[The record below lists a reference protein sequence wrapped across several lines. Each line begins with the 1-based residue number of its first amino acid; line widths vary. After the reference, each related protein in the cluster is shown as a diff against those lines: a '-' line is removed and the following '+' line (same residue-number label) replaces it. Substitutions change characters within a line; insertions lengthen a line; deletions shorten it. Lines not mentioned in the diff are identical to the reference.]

1 MHIHTL
7 WGRTRTMQNL
17 RHTESRPQ
25 SRLWDHRQGHLP
37 ENLSCSD
44 YTMCLAC
51 LWAILPFC
59 SVKYKRHSGKGK
71 GLGKVG
77 SLAYQ
82 FTTFEFTEPGT
93 GILLYPGCE
102 PSLGAWIDREAEQE
116 EEKTAVL
123 KKRNISDRNTSPF
136 SFLLFPSFSSCLS
149 SEESSRPETVFSEI
163 NKTNR
168 TRAEDFSKPLNHFVQ
183 YKLWMA
189 ANYC

>member
-1 MHIHTL
+1 
-7 WGRTRTMQNL
+7 MQSL

-25 SRLWDHRQGHLP
+25 PRLWDHRQGHLP

-71 GLGKVG
+71 KNVG

-102 PSLGAWIDREAEQE
+102 PSLGAWIERETEQE
-116 EEKTAVL
+116 EEKTAAL
-123 KKRNISDRNTSPF
+123 KKRNRSDGNTSPLR
-136 SFLLFPSFSSCLS
+136 FLLFPSFASCLS
-149 SEESSRPETVFSEI
+149 YEESSRPETVVSEI
-163 NKTNR
+163 NKTNW
-168 TRAEDFSKPLNHFVQ
+168 TRAEYFSKL
-183 YKLWMA
+183 L
-189 ANYC
+189 